1 MQEKKEREF
10 INKVLREMESEEK
23 VAKRLESY
31 CEELERNRS
40 LRPNERAIQIFKD
53 NDLVISTAIK
63 TLKEKLRLAN

>member
-1 MQEKKEREF
+1 
-10 INKVLREMESEEK
+10 MESEEI
-23 VAKRLESY
+23 VAKKLESY

-53 NDLVISTAIK
+53 NDIVISSAIE

>member
-1 MQEKKEREF
+1 MKEKKEREF

-23 VAKRLESY
+23 VTKRLESY

-40 LRPNERAIQIFKD
+40 LRPNERAMQIFKD